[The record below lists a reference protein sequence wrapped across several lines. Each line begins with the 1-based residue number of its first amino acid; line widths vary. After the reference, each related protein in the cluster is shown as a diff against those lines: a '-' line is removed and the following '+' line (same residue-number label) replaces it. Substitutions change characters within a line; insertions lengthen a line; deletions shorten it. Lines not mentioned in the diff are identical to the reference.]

1 MSREQVIDEIADDRV
16 WFVAELRYHPADQ
29 RAAASMPFQIDG
41 AVKVARAVDLRPTM
55 RPAGLF
61 RPDFDKPEF
70 PIQLWVAHDLAAQ
83 RSAAGR
89 NNLNHRLH
97 SRSQF
102 GLTKQNYKQQL
113 LSPRRFADERFLETL
128 NIQCPALRK

>member
-1 MSREQVIDEIADDRV
+1 MSREQVIYEVANDRV
-16 WFVAELRYHPADQ
+16 WFVSQFRDDAADE

-70 PIQLWVAHDLAAQ
+70 PIQLWIAHDLVAQ

-89 NNLNHRLH
+89 NNLNHCLH
-97 SRSQF
+97 RSFTIRPNEAKLQTAIAITTSF
-102 GLTKQNYKQQL
+102 CQ
-113 LSPRRFADERFLETL
+113 
-128 NIQCPALRK
+128 